1 MMAFNIIKYNKVRD
15 DVYVYIQKMPGI
27 FNKNLSLYF
36 AYMYSIFDFRFRYS
50 IFRNI
55 DIQDYTNFRA
65 LEEDANPKNTDILNI
80 LKSRNYEI

>member
-1 MMAFNIIKYNKVRD
+1 MAFNIIKYNKVRD

-27 FNKNLSLYF
+27 YNKKLSLYF

-55 DIQDYTNFRA
+55 DVQDYTNFRA
-65 LEEDANPKNTDILNI
+65 LEEDTNPKNTDILNI

>member
-1 MMAFNIIKYNKVRD
+1 MAFNIIKYNKTRD

-27 FNKNLSLYF
+27 YNKKLSLYF

-55 DIQDYTNFRA
+55 DVQNYTNFRA
-65 LEEDANPKNTDILNI
+65 LDEDANPKNTDILTI
-80 LKSRNYEI
+80 LKSKKYEI

>member
-1 MMAFNIIKYNKVRD
+1 MAFNIIKYNKVRD

-27 FNKNLSLYF
+27 YNKKLSLYF
-36 AYMYSIFDFRFRYS
+36 AYMYSIFDFRFRYN

-55 DIQDYTNFRA
+55 DVQDYTNFRA

>member
-1 MMAFNIIKYNKVRD
+1 MAFNIIKYNKVKD

-27 FNKNLSLYF
+27 YNKKLSLYF

-65 LEEDANPKNTDILNI
+65 LEEDANPKNTDILTI

>member
-1 MMAFNIIKYNKVRD
+1 MAYNIIKYSKYNND
-15 DVYVYIQKMPGI
+15 TYVYIQKMPGI
-27 FNKNLSLYF
+27 YNQNLSLYF

-55 DIQDYTNFRA
+55 DVQDYTNFRA

>member
-1 MMAFNIIKYNKVRD
+1 MAFSIIKYNKVRD
-15 DVYVYIQKMPGI
+15 DVYVFIQKMPGI
-27 FNKNLSLYF
+27 YNRNLSLYF

-65 LEEDANPKNTDILNI
+65 LEEDANPKNTDILTM
-80 LKSRNYEI
+80 LKNKNYEI

>member
-1 MMAFNIIKYNKVRD
+1 MAFNIIKYNKVRD
-15 DVYVYIQKMPGI
+15 DVYVFIQKMPGI

-55 DIQDYTNFRA
+55 DVQDYTNFRA
-65 LEEDANPKNTDILNI
+65 LEEDANPKNTDILNM
-80 LKSRNYEI
+80 LKSKKYEI

>member
-1 MMAFNIIKYNKVRD
+1 MAFNIIKYNKVED
-15 DVYVYIQKMPGI
+15 DVYIFIQKMPGI
-27 FNKNLSLYF
+27 YNKKLSFYF

-55 DIQDYTNFRA
+55 DVQTNFRS
-65 LEEDANPKNTDILNI
+65 LEEDANPKNTDILTI

>member
-1 MMAFNIIKYNKVRD
+1 MAFNIIKYNKVRD

-27 FNKNLSLYF
+27 YNKKLSLYF

-55 DIQDYTNFRA
+55 DVQAYTNFRV
-65 LEEDANPKNTDILNI
+65 LEEDANPKNTDILTI
-80 LKSRNYEI
+80 LKSKNYEI

>member
-1 MMAFNIIKYNKVRD
+1 MAFSIIKYNKVRD
-15 DVYVYIQKMPGI
+15 DVYVFIQKMPGI
-27 FNKNLSLYF
+27 YNRNLSLYF

-65 LEEDANPKNTDILNI
+65 LEEDANPKNTDILTM
-80 LKSRNYEI
+80 LKSKNYEI